1 MTPVEIAELR
11 DFITGEL
18 QKVHGALAELRG
30 DVTELRG
37 DVTELRGD
45 GAEMRAGLAELRGDG
60 AEMRAGLAEVREA
73 QRAAE
78 EEQSRF
84 QDLVARHHAEV
95 TERLAQVVTVE
106 SMRRDFQ
113 AFGEAQSATDR
124 HLDGFRAEV
133 RSEFT
138 ELRTEM
144 GAGFREWGD
153 RVRALEEGGR

>member
-37 DVTELRGD
+37 EVT
-45 GAEMRAGLAELRGDG
+45 ELRGDG